1 MDQNFND
8 DLREPERDWRERG
21 VIAEEM
27 WLVNPIT
34 GERFPVAR
42 IHVTTADP
50 RTGSV
55 VCHDREFPVQCQCG
69 GDVITQPE
77 LLAFCGECWG
87 AVCTRHSVV
96 DTMCGR
102 IICNQCSRMIEVNG
116 LTLRLCRRCYDSIR
130 MGWLRR
136 LFRRLMG
143 RE

>member
-1 MDQNFND
+1 M
-8 DLREPERDWRERG
+8 ERG

-34 GERFPVAR
+34 GERFPVVR
-42 IHVTTADP
+42 LHVTTADP

-77 LLAFCGECWG
+77 LLAFCGECSG

>member
-1 MDQNFND
+1 V
-8 DLREPERDWRERG
+8 ERG

-34 GERFPVAR
+34 GERFPVVR
-42 IHVTTADP
+42 LHVTTADP

-77 LLAFCGECWG
+77 LLAFCGECSG

>member
-1 MDQNFND
+1 MSFPLDD
-8 DLREPERDWRERG
+8 DLLEPAQGWRERG
-21 VIAEEM
+21 LIVEESV
-27 WLVNPIT
+27 LSNTVT
-34 GERFPVAR
+34 GERFSIAR
-42 IHVTTADP
+42 EHLTLVDP
-50 RTGSV
+50 ITGSLG
-55 VCHDREFPVQCQCG
+55 CRDREFLVQCSCG

-77 LLAFCGECWG
+77 LLAFCGECSG